1 MKETAEELRAKILSS
16 AIALF
21 IEKGLEKVTTRE
33 LTERVGISRSHIYH
47 YFRDWQTLCLEALTV
62 CMQADLDN
70 LKARVLGKPAREQ
83 LRLLIDNYLPE
94 VQDAVWQLYGSLWQ
108 LAVHNEEYGT
118 LARLMVDRWQQL
130 LADIITAGM
139 AEGVFSSSDPAR
151 ITRQLG
157 AIINGYSDLLIVEPS
172 PLARQQA
179 MEDINAFI
187 TQVLLTPTALNEG

>member
-1 MKETAEELRAKILSS
+1 MKETAEELRANILSS

-21 IEKGLEKVTTRE
+21 IEKGVEKVTTRE

-62 CMQADLDN
+62 YMQADLDN
-70 LKARVLGKPAREQ
+70 LKARVLGLPAREQ
-83 LRLLIDNYLPE
+83 LRLLINNYLPE

-108 LAVHNEEYGT
+108 LAVHNEDYSA

-130 LADIITAGM
+130 MADIIAAGID
-139 AEGVFSSSDPAR
+139 EGMFSSRDPAR

-157 AIINGYSDLLIVEPS
+157 AIVNGYSDLLIVEPS
-172 PLARQQA
+172 ASARQQA
-179 MEDINAFI
+179 MEDIDAFI
-187 TQVLLTPTALNEG
+187 AQVLLTPPAAASR

>member
-1 MKETAEELRAKILSS
+1 MKETAEELRANILSS

-21 IEKGLEKVTTRE
+21 IEKGVEKVTTRE

-62 CMQADLDN
+62 YMQADLDN
-70 LKARVLGKPAREQ
+70 LKARVLGLPAREQ
-83 LRLLIDNYLPE
+83 LRLLINNYLPE

-108 LAVHNEEYGT
+108 LAVHNEDYAA

-130 LADIITAGM
+130 MADIIAAGID
-139 AEGVFSSSDPAR
+139 EGMFSSRDPAR

-157 AIINGYSDLLIVEPS
+157 AIVNGYSDLLIVEPS
-172 PLARQQA
+172 ASARQQA
-179 MEDINAFI
+179 MEDIDAFI
-187 TQVLLTPTALNEG
+187 AQVLLTPPAAASR